1 MEKEDREQ
9 IVAAILT
16 LSQSITHS
24 SRILVEKFKGNA
36 TDVETPHAL
45 EIFGHLPLQGSG
57 EFASI
62 DEQAH
67 TFLKI

>member
-1 MEKEDREQ
+1 MKGNNMEKEDREQ

-45 EIFGHLPLQGSG
+45 EIFGHILSQ
-57 EFASI
+57 I
-62 DEQAH
+62 Q
-67 TFLKI
+67 KNK